1 MSVIT
6 AIISFIYLCI
16 NISCIKNKDI
26 LMNLLKNCLLIV
38 LMTAFFW
45 MPLLETKFSTDYSVY
60 QKDTMSTIE
69 SFNNNKLDFSSL
81 YDSKENSTYI
91 YKLCMPIIFMFLI
104 SIFSFKKVLQK
115 HYKKEYFFF
124 FFLGILTTFMSTK
137 YFLWGPV
144 ENQIKIIQFPW
155 RLLVFSN
162 FSIAIVC
169 SINVSLIVKKFSMLD
184 VLFFTFI
191 TLICIYPL
199 KNYIPI
205 NENIEELTL
214 EKIGIVAKDTNTSMV
229 GMGKGEYLP
238 QKSNLNRLYII
249 SRSNTLEFLNGSGTF
264 YDLEKFSSNLSCKIN
279 ISEDNTIIEL
289 PYIYYPGYI
298 VTINNQSVS
307 TFENENRFFINFT

>member
-26 LMNLLKNCLLIV
+26 LINLLKNCLLIV

-91 YKLCMPIIFMFLI
+91 YKLCTPTIFMFLI
-104 SIFSFKKVLQK
+104 SIFSFKKILQK
-115 HYKKEYFFF
+115 YYKKEYFFF

-214 EKIGIVAKDTNTSMV
+214 EKIGIVAKDTNTAMV

-264 YDLEKFSSNLSCKIN
+264 YDLEKFS
-279 ISEDNTIIEL
+279 
-289 PYIYYPGYI
+289 
-298 VTINNQSVS
+298 
-307 TFENENRFFINFT
+307 